1 MGVDPIRMVHPLGD
15 VTKLSP
21 SRGREV
27 RHPCPPAPQTT
38 VYVKIYRI
46 YFHRALAA
54 TAVREAA
61 RLSEVSEFRRMA
73 MVGILTLRR
82 LLVNRSMQTGTDAD
96 HGASCVRLD
105 VSH

>member
-1 MGVDPIRMVHPLGD
+1 MVHPLGD
-15 VTKLSP
+15 VTKLGP

-61 RLSEVSEFRRMA
+61 RLSEVSAFRRMA
-73 MVGILTLRR
+73 MVGILTSAAYWLIVRCKPAP
-82 LLVNRSMQTGTDAD
+82 TPD